1 MRPPG
6 PTGTLG
12 SFLRAEL
19 APYPGR
25 FDAVVRYAVCITLV
39 ILLTFFLQL
48 PFLDLGIIVIFFTV
62 MENTVLTYLSA
73 GLVICGALLVGVMD
87 NLVLGLTIDSPF
99 IRITFS
105 SLLVFAGMYVFRVVP
120 LIGNIGYMAA
130 LSVIFLQANMAALPA
145 GELMLRLN
153 LWSTVVSLYPAIL
166 ACIVCTLVRPD
177 FPSRSLP
184 REAQRQLGIVIGVL
198 EDKINGEPSRPL
210 SPDMVERD
218 LSRLHRLLA
227 YASLEKKEIR
237 SRKTRYLARLGT
249 IDRLRIAAAHL
260 SRLPSGTNN
269 PETLLA
275 LQGIRSACLDFCA
288 ALEADAP
295 FRLWGAD
302 APFHLWGADAPFR
315 LWGANAPF
323 RPRDAAT
330 IPDAP
335 PSPLAAELNEMRDA
349 LQALASVADTEYPPE
364 EGAKMPLLLPDA
376 TTNPVYVRFALK
388 TVLATLVCLGFYKS
402 VQWEGIHTCMLTC
415 IIMAQPSLGAT
426 AQKGLLRVSGC
437 LVGSAI
443 ALLISIS
450 IIPHIDDI
458 TWYILLCLAV
468 LLPAAWIAV
477 GSPRSS
483 YAGVQIAF
491 AYALALMTSNG
502 PSVNLVEIRDR
513 LIGIVVG
520 VAVSTVIHTLI
531 WPEKEESSLRRSMAD
546 LLRAAASMAEG
557 PHGESPEERQTRLR
571 EAESRAWSL
580 LAKIRE
586 IRARVILEPDFTATD
601 RDFARHSRQW
611 LNDAQDLLF
620 ALHARLATARHLP
633 EAAAADLREQ
643 ADALTDASLAG
654 PLALTRLRLL
664 EDVPA

>member
-1 MRPPG
+1 MTSMAISPDMRPPG
-6 PTGTLG
+6 PTGNLG

-62 MENTVLTYLSA
+62 MENTVLTYLSSA
-73 GLVICGALLVGVMD
+73 LVICGALLVGVLD
-87 NLVLGLTIDSPF
+87 NLVLGLTIDSPP

-105 SLLVFAGMYVFRVVP
+105 SLLVFFGMYVFRVVP

-130 LSVIFLQANMAALPA
+130 LSVIFLQANMAVLPA

-153 LWSTVVSLYPAIL
+153 LWSTVVSVYPAIL

-184 REAQRQLGIVIGVL
+184 REAQRQLGVVIRML
-198 EDKINGEPSRPL
+198 EDKIHGEASRPL

-260 SRLPSGTNN
+260 SRLPSETND
-269 PETLLA
+269 PETLQA
-275 LQGIRSACLDFCA
+275 LHGIRSACLDFCA
-288 ALEADAP
+288 ALETDAP
-295 FRLWGAD
+295 FRQ
-302 APFHLWGADAPFR
+302 
-315 LWGANAPF
+315 
-323 RPRDAAT
+323 RDAIVVPEASS
-330 IPDAP
+330 PHAA
-335 PSPLAAELNEMRDA
+335 PLAAELGEMRDA
-349 LQALASVADTEYPPE
+349 LQALASVADAEYPPE
-364 EGAKMPLLLPDA
+364 EGAKMPLLAPDA
-376 TTNPVYVRFALK
+376 TTNPTYVRFALK

-402 VQWEGIHTCMLTC
+402 TQWEGIHTCMLTC

-437 LVGSAI
+437 LIGSAI
-443 ALLISIS
+443 ALLISVS
-450 IIPHIDDI
+450 VIPHLDDI

-468 LLPAAWIAV
+468 LLPAAWITV

-491 AYALALMTSNG
+491 AYALALMTSSG
-502 PSVNLVEIRDR
+502 PSVNLAEIRDR
-513 LIGIVVG
+513 LIGIMVG

-557 PHGESPEERQTRLR
+557 EHGESAEERQARLR

-580 LAKIRE
+580 LSKIRE
-586 IRARVILEPDFTATD
+586 IRAKVILEPDFTATD

-620 ALHARLATARHLP
+620 ALHARLAAARRLP
-633 EAAAADLREQ
+633 EAVAADLRAQ
-643 ADALTDASLAG
+643 ADALTDASLAA
-654 PLALTRLRLL
+654 PPSLTRLQLLPASPPLKPL
-664 EDVPA
+664 EDAPA